1 MTNFTVKSISNDGT
15 TIGLEMLSPTGT
27 KIQALQYPLN
37 MVGDQDIH
45 NNFLCM
51 YCVDGMSGGASNL
64 ELDQRSLNSVRGKF
78 NEKTLAVIQMYMP
91 ALHQNFSH
99 EYSEDDGGF
108 IQDLM
113 MNYAG
118 TADGESMG
126 TVGKF
131 MNAFGKTAATSIA
144 TNLGKVSQQYNAKIS
159 GKILGN
165 RNANMYRGTGLR
177 TQLLMF
183 NLRPKSLVELK
194 EVGQIIRTLQIYS
207 SASVTGI
214 VSANDIAESVTGT
227 ANALGSVGSGDTPS
241 FNVLKVPPI
250 WYLEERINS
259 QSDKIRYTPKFA
271 MGPCAI
277 TNIRVSST
285 PDQIYNSFE
294 ETAGDP
300 IAIDLELTFTELRP
314 VNREYWESLTSNLG
328 TSGDSGQ
335 FFFGSYGGKE

>member
-1 MTNFTVKSISNDGT
+1 MANFRVKSISNDGS
-15 TIGLEMLSPTGT
+15 TIGLEMQAPSGS

-91 ALHQNFSH
+91 ALHQNISH
-99 EYSEDDGGF
+99 EYSDNDGGF
-108 IQDLM
+108 IQDMM

-118 TADGESMG
+118 SVDGELSSVASG
-126 TVGKF
+126 LTT
-131 MNAFGKTAATSIA
+131 AAAKTAVTLAA
-144 TNLGKVSQQYNAKIS
+144 VNLGKVSQRYNAQI
-159 GKILGN
+159 GGQILGN

-177 TQLLMF
+177 TQLLTF
-183 NLRPKSLVELK
+183 NLRPKSLAELK
-194 EVGQIIRTLQIYS
+194 EVGQIIRAFQIYS
-207 SASVTGI
+207 SASVTGRAS
-214 VSANDIAESVTGT
+214 VNDIIRTVSSDKDLLMK
-227 ANALGSVGSGDTPS
+227 NGDSPS
-241 FNVLKVPPI
+241 FSVLKVPPI
-250 WYLEERINS
+250 WYLEERVNS

-271 MGPCAI
+271 LGPCAL
-277 TNIRVSST
+277 TNIRISST

-314 VNREYWESLTSNLG
+314 VNKEYWESLTNNLG
-328 TSGDSGQ
+328 TSADSGQ
-335 FFFGSYGGKE
+335 FFFGSYGDK

>member
-1 MTNFTVKSISNDGT
+1 MANFRVKSISNDGS
-15 TIGLEMLSPTGT
+15 TIGLDLQSPTGG
-27 KIQALQYPLN
+27 KIQALQYPIN

-64 ELDQRSLNSVRGKF
+64 ELDQRSVNSVRGKF

-91 ALHQNFSH
+91 ALNQNISH
-99 EYSEDDGGF
+99 EYSDNDGGF
-108 IQDLM
+108 IQDMM

-118 TADGESMG
+118 SADGDLLG
-126 TVGKF
+126 VGSSLI
-131 MNAFGKTAATSIA
+131 NAAGKTAITAIA
-144 TNLGKVSQQYNAKIS
+144 TNLGKVSQQYNSQIS
-159 GKILGN
+159 GQILGN

-183 NLRPKSLVELK
+183 NLRPKSLAELK
-194 EVGQIIRTLQIYS
+194 EVGQIIRALQIYS

-214 VSANDIAESVTGT
+214 VSANDIAETISGKQNVFGD
-227 ANALGSVGSGDTPS
+227 VGSGSSPS
-241 FNVLKVPPI
+241 FNVLKVPPV

-271 MGPCAI
+271 LGPCAL
-277 TNIRVSST
+277 TNIRIGST

-314 VNREYWESLTSNLG
+314 VNKEYWESLTNNLG
-328 TSGDSGQ
+328 TNADSGQ